1 MVIYL
6 LLIRP
11 SIDSG
16 LIILVSRLLKN
27 FLLHEMLHEFFCQIP
42 FHYLFFSVI
51 ISK

>member
-27 FLLHEMLHEFFCQIP
+27 FFYQMLHEFFCQIP